1 MPEMA
6 IKAVRCIRNSVIGE
20 IHCCF
25 RSIHRYLLCYLFLS
39 GVGGITLAPFCI
51 LPQMV
56 TGGKDKIMKTMVPKN
71 EFGLF
76 ADIKGVPRIDSMTVA
91 EIFGKRHD
99 NVIRD
104 IRGLDCSKEFLLL
117 NFEEQTYID
126 NNAHTQVCYNMT
138 RDGFVFLVMG
148 YRGKKAAAFK
158 EAYIRRFNEMEE
170 FIKYLLEART
180 EFPLLTANIALIK
193 ENPKPYYFSNE
204 CDMLNR
210 IVLGRTAKQVR
221 EEHGLKKG
229 TSIRPYLKNVEIE
242 AIDQLQRVDIGLL
255 ISTPDFQK
263 RKQYLEWFYM
273 KKFQ

>member
-6 IKAVRCIRNSVIGE
+6 IKAVGCIRNSVIGE

-25 RSIHRYLLCYLFLS
+25 RSIHRYLLCYLFFS
-39 GVGGITLAPFCI
+39 GVGGSTLAPFCI

-56 TGGKDKIMKTMVPKN
+56 TGGKDKTMKTMVPKN

-229 TSIRPYLKNVEIE
+229 TSIRPYLKNEEIE